1 MRFWFFIFG
10 IFLLNVGCQ
19 DTPHQKL
26 VAPCDSIYYL
36 NENQIIFLNHFPADS
51 LKMLKQKIRQDFN
64 TLQNYNNRQSTPF
77 IQGKFDAYFNI
88 SDKIESLLTAHQQL
102 LVQVN
107 ADQKRLFDL
116 KSMLREKN
124 SKDAAGNPV
133 TLDYLN
139 DIFLHE
145 SQHLDSV
152 QMSVR
157 SQHEEAIRVI
167 QQVQWLSPLV
177 QKSIEEIQINNPF

>member
-1 MRFWFFIFG
+1 MIA
-10 IFLLNVGCQ
+10 ICLVNVGCQ

-26 VAPCDSIYYL
+26 VGPCDSIYYL
-36 NENQIIFLNHFPADS
+36 NENQMIFLNQFPSDS

-102 LVQVN
+102 LLQIN
-107 ADQKRLFDL
+107 ADQKRLSNL
-116 KSMLREKN
+116 RNMLREKN
-124 SKDAAGNPV
+124 TKDAAGNPV

-152 QMSVR
+152 QITVR
-157 SQHEEAIRVI
+157 TQHEEAIRVI